1 MKKAVLILV
10 CLTIALILAVGGV
23 FAQAQNGIVG
33 NWSGYTYVGGG
44 SRVDFVLTVGQG
56 EEGLTGKI
64 TDETGMI
71 PEMVCRNVAFEENK
85 LTFDIDFPDGMEI
98 VLIKISLTLDG
109 DVLKGF
115 WMDPDG
121 SSDIIDLAR
130 KK

>member
-1 MKKAVLILV
+1 M
-10 CLTIALILAVGGV
+10 
-23 FAQAQNGIVG
+23 
-33 NWSGYTYVGGG
+33 
-44 SRVDFVLTVGQG
+44 
-56 EEGLTGKI
+56 TGKI